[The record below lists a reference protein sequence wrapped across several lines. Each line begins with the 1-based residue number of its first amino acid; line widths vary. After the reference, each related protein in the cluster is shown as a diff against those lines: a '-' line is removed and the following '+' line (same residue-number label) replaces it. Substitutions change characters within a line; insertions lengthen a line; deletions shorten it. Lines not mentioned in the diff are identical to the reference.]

1 MQSKRNNSMLK
12 EDKAKRLAAALRRNL
27 VRSKVEKEQEQEQG
41 DEQRQRPSGFEDQ
54 TP

>member
-12 EDKAKRLAAALRRNL
+12 EDKTKRLAAALRRNL
-27 VRSKVEKEQEQEQG
+27 VRRKVEKGQEQA

>member
-27 VRSKVEKEQEQEQG
+27 VRRKAEKGREQG

>member
-27 VRSKVEKEQEQEQG
+27 VRRKVEKGQEHS

>member
-1 MQSKRNNSMLK
+1 MQSKRNNSVLK
-12 EDKAKRLAAALRRNL
+12 EDKAKRLAAALRQNL
-27 VRSKVEKEQEQEQG
+27 VRRKVEKGQEKG